1 MLSTKFGDYVREHRI
16 VQGYTLRTFSGALGY
31 SPGFWSD
38 VENGRRRPPGL
49 EKLYQ
54 IVDLLH
60 LTQEEQNEL
69 FDAAG
74 DDNGT
79 NLPPDLS
86 EMVLDAQVR
95 RALRVAKEKA
105 GTNDWKNFI
114 AQLEQKS
121 KEI

>member
-1 MLSTKFGDYVREHRI
+1 MSTKFGDYVREHRI
-16 VQGYTLRTFSGALGY
+16 AQGYTLRSFSSELGY

-49 EKLYQ
+49 EKLCQ
-54 IVDLLH
+54 IADLLH
-60 LTQEEQNEL
+60 LDQEERNAL
-69 FDAAG
+69 YDAAG

-86 EMVLDAQVR
+86 EVVLDAQVR
-95 RALRVAKEKA
+95 RALRVAREKA

-114 AQLEQKS
+114 DHLEQKS